1 MKKSALLTV
10 AVLAWMCTAAV
21 QAQIERP
28 RLVVGIVVD
37 QMRWDYLYTYYNKW
51 EQGGFRRLMDQGFS
65 LDNTLIDYV
74 PTVTAAGH
82 ASIYTGT
89 TPAFHGIAGNDY
101 MLHGRPTSSV
111 RDTTV
116 AGVGTDS
123 SAGKRSPRNLLAT
136 TIGDQMKLVTDFQA
150 RVVGVAIKDRA
161 AVLPA
166 GHAADGAYWLDGKAK
181 RFVTSTYYRDALPRW
196 VSRFNDEHQDLL
208 AGDLWNSWRGATA
221 TMQLAAAAIDGEQLG
236 RDEVPDLLTISISST
251 DAAAHNYG
259 LHVPRVDSIY
269 YELDRQLALFFDLL
283 DRKVGE
289 GEYLVFLTAD
299 HGGTYTEPFMTGH
312 RVVTGTWNPSQ
323 AFKDTNAALEA
334 RFGVPK
340 LLKSE
345 MEFSFY
351 LDNELIAARGLDRDA
366 VAAEAVRLLSV
377 PDEVQWVVDFAH
389 LDRYVLPAELRE
401 RLVKGYNQDRS
412 GELFIIPT
420 VGVYA
425 RYRPDAGANH
435 GTWSQSDSHIP
446 LVMMGWG
453 VPHGSSSRQVA
464 MTDIAPTVCAMLRI
478 QAPNGCIG
486 HAVTEIVDYSTNR

>member
-1 MKKSALLTV
+1 MDVHSCSAGSDR
-10 AVLAWMCTAAV
+10 AP
-21 QAQIERP
+21 QAC
-28 RLVVGIVVD
+28 
-37 QMRWDYLYTYYNKW
+37 
-51 EQGGFRRLMDQGFS
+51 GGHCG
-65 LDNTLIDYV
+65 DYV

-136 TIGDQMKLVTDFQA
+136 TIGDQMKLATDFQA

-208 AGDLWNSWRGATA
+208 AGDLWNSWRGAAA

-269 YELDRQLALFFDLL
+269 YELDRQLALFFGRVAWRHTLGQKRGSIRGMISRAAMAF
-283 DRKVGE
+283 RKDQGIPAT
-289 GEYLVFLTAD
+289 L
-299 HGGTYTEPFMTGH
+299 
-312 RVVTGTWNPSQ
+312 N
-323 AFKDTNAALEA
+323 
-334 RFGVPK
+334 
-340 LLKSE
+340 
-345 MEFSFY
+345 
-351 LDNELIAARGLDRDA
+351 
-366 VAAEAVRLLSV
+366 
-377 PDEVQWVVDFAH
+377 
-389 LDRYVLPAELRE
+389 LPAETRSSCIAKGPGLSAQNHRRSTE
-401 RLVKGYNQDRS
+401 RLFLQ
-412 GELFIIPT
+412 
-420 VGVYA
+420 
-425 RYRPDAGANH
+425 
-435 GTWSQSDSHIP
+435 
-446 LVMMGWG
+446 
-453 VPHGSSSRQVA
+453 
-464 MTDIAPTVCAMLRI
+464 
-478 QAPNGCIG
+478 
-486 HAVTEIVDYSTNR
+486 

>member
-1 MKKSALLTV
+1 MKRTGFWITIL
-10 AVLAWMCTAAV
+10 LAWMCVATA

-28 RLVVGIVVD
+28 KLVVGIVVD
-37 QMRWDYLYTYYNKW
+37 QMRWDYLYTYYNNW
-51 EQGGFRRLMDQGFS
+51 GQGGFRRLIDQGFS

-89 TPAFHGIAGNDY
+89 TPAIHGIAGNDY
-101 MLHGRPTSSV
+101 MLHGSPTSSV

-116 AGVGTDS
+116 AGVGTNTS
-123 SAGKRSPRNLLAT
+123 TGKRSPRNLLAT
-136 TIGDQMKLVTDFQA
+136 TIGDQMKLATDFQA

-166 GHAADGAYWLDGKAK
+166 GHAADGAYWFDGKVK
-181 RFVTSTYYRDALPRW
+181 RFVTSTYYCKELPQW
-196 VSRFNDEHQDLL
+196 VSRFNNEHQELL
-208 AGDLWNSWRGATA
+208 AGDLWNSWRGAAA
-221 TMQLAAAAIDGEQLG
+221 TMQLACAAIEGEQLG
-236 RDEVPDLLTISISST
+236 TDDVPDLLAISISST

-269 YELDRQLALFFDLL
+269 YELDRQMARFFDLL
-283 DRKVGE
+283 DRKVGK
-289 GEYLVFLTAD
+289 GQYLVFLSAD

-312 RVVTGTWNPSQ
+312 RMVTGCWNPSQ

-334 RFGVPK
+334 KFGVPR

-351 LDNELIAARGLDRDA
+351 LDNDLIAARGLDRDA
-366 VAAEAVRLLSV
+366 VADEAVRLLSA

-389 LDRYVLPAELRE
+389 LDRYVLPADLRE
-401 RLVKGYNQDRS
+401 RLVKGYKQDRS

-446 LVMMGWG
+446 FVMMGWG
-453 VPHGSSSRQVA
+453 VPHGATSRQVA
-464 MTDIAPTVCAMLRI
+464 MTDIAPTVCALLHI

-486 HAVTEIVDYSTNR
+486 RPVTEITDQSIKR